1 MESTTGN
8 VIATILILVFL
19 GAMPQ
24 GCIALLYEDTGEE
37 EGLALVIMILSG
49 LGVLGIMFA
58 GKRK

>member
-24 GCIALLYEDTGEE
+24 DCIALLYEDTGEE